1 MISAKRS
8 LFPLVLLFIFMI
20 LLSSCGKSDNS
31 STQPTTKQG
40 TQQLPQTGN
49 QKSSSLIGLGFASL
63 LSALGLTKVNK
74 KRKD

>member
-1 MISAKRS
+1 MTTQVTAKKDETS
-8 LFPLVLLFIFMI
+8 IVKPTN
-20 LLSSCGKSDNS
+20 SS

-40 TQQLPQTGN
+40 AQQLPQTGN
-49 QKSSSLIGLGFASL
+49 QKSSSLIGLGFAGL

>member
-1 MISAKRS
+1 MTSQVTTKEGETSIVEPTSS
-8 LFPLVLLFIFMI
+8 L
-20 LLSSCGKSDNS
+20 
-31 STQPTTKQG
+31 STQPAAKQEA
-40 TQQLPQTGN
+40 QQLPQTGN

>member
-1 MISAKRS
+1 MTTQVTTKKGETSIVEPTNS
-8 LFPLVLLFIFMI
+8 
-20 LLSSCGKSDNS
+20 S
-31 STQPTTKQG
+31 STQPTTKQDA
-40 TQQLPQTGN
+40 QQLPQTGN